1 MRTNSD
7 VLGKFYDRYTGT
19 DNEIKR
25 TVYSRRINQA
35 PIFIVASS
43 RMLALFLG
51 RLAIIDFLIS
61 ITPGMN
67 LLIRFLYGNATL
79 IHKSPEDTKVVAC
92 KEDAFDLDVVFD
104 LVVVGSGP
112 GGSVAALRAAEL
124 GKKVL
129 VIESGKSFSPSSI
142 EHHSLAQTRL
152 QFRNGGINFIWGVK
166 PIMFA
171 EGMTLGGG
179 SEVNSGLYH
188 RLEGAHR
195 SQILKALRTSEAE
208 WAELE
213 VLVEN
218 ELSVQLSPSGNK
230 PDYGLVLGAEI
241 YGLQSKEIPR
251 WRKYGAVEQHQ
262 GMQVTYINKASRVG
276 TQVLVNS
283 VVQRLIPKEEY
294 IEVNYLNSSGRQVIR
309 GKEVILAAGTI
320 ETPRILNRS
329 RITKIDFCL
338 NLHPMLRAVAA
349 QDKVI
354 NNGDL
359 FPSWQAWTND
369 LKFKFGYSV
378 STFPYLSATLLSL
391 GENRDFHNEKLA
403 QLAAYF
409 SSFVLEDSVLKLK
422 RVGGILIPII
432 NWGKADKKL
441 INDASNQLYALL
453 QAGKATEIWPQKGT
467 SPVTTVHLFGS
478 IPINASKVIDSFG
491 RLRKDP
497 RIRISDGSLMP
508 YAPWGNPQGP
518 IMVLCELMAKR
529 CNKK

>member
-1 MRTNSD
+1 MRVKLD
-7 VLGKFYDRYTGT
+7 VFSKLYDRYTDT
-19 DNEIKR
+19 DNKIKKI
-25 TVYSRRINQA
+25 TYSRRINQS
-35 PIFIVASS
+35 PIFMVFFS
-43 RMLALFLG
+43 RMLALFLC
-51 RLAIIDFLIS
+51 RLAFIDHLIS
-61 ITPGMN
+61 LTPGMN
-67 LLIRFLYGNATL
+67 LLVRFLYGNANL
-79 IHKSPEDTKVVAC
+79 ILKSPEDIKVETSN
-92 KEDAFDLDVVFD
+92 EDEVDLEVIFDV
-104 LVVVGSGP
+104 VVVGSGP
-112 GGSVAALRAAEL
+112 GGSVAALRSAEL

-129 VIESGKSFSPSSI
+129 VVESGKLFLPTSI
-142 EHHSLAQTRL
+142 EHHSLAQTIH
-152 QFRNGGINFIWGVK
+152 QFKNGGINFIWGIK

-171 EGMTLGGG
+171 EGMTVGGG

-188 RLEGAHR
+188 RLEGAYR
-195 SQILKALRTSEAE
+195 SEILQALRTSEVE

-213 VLVEN
+213 AMVEN
-218 ELSVQLSPSGNK
+218 ELSVQISPGGNK

-241 YGLQSKEIPR
+241 NGLESREIPR
-251 WRKYGAVEQHQ
+251 WRKYGDVEQHQ
-262 GMQVTYINKASRVG
+262 GMQVTYLNKARRLG
-276 TQVLVNS
+276 TQVLVGS
-283 VVQRLIPKEEY
+283 EVQRLIPKQEY
-294 IEVNYLNSSGRQVIR
+294 VEVNYSNLYGKHVVR

-320 ETPRILNRS
+320 ETPRIINRS
-329 RITKIDFCL
+329 KITKIDYCL

-391 GENRDFHNEKLA
+391 GENRAFQEKKLA
-403 QLAAYF
+403 HLAAYF

-422 RVGGILIPII
+422 RLGSRLIPII
-432 NWGKADKKL
+432 KWGKMDKKF
-441 INDASNQLYALL
+441 ITIASNQLRELL
-453 QAGKATEIWPQKGT
+453 QDGEAIEIWPKKGS

-478 IPINASKVIDSFG
+478 IPINASTVIDSLG

-529 CNKK
+529 SKNQ